1 MIQFP
6 PPAFM
11 HLLNP
16 LNWCYSIAYRYFD
29 SFHDLIVNDHHSII
43 SSEAFAIR
51 NSPWSH
57 SFVEEWSQLSS
68 ALSRYPFKESGAFA
82 ETILRFGVKDLVSS
96 TASNEAAMSKTA
108 STLYRNNTC
117 RFRVEALM
125 LNSTANEAGNTM
137 KDLPLHT
144 KMMQHITRLSD
155 VTEEI
160 PYSHQMFAQRDR
172 SRTNSHMKMLSKEFA
187 RCLSQQK
194 NNAMGPWERERHRS
208 LGRIKFVSTASGF
221 GAYVKKS
228 DAVPKN
234 FEAAQKVDKSPLEEL
249 TSFSDGNFIVHSQNF
264 RVRVSEP
271 SISCP
276 QVTNSSFQLSREN
289 GGGLNFLPPID
300 VFSQNEGVYMI
311 SVDGACD
318 MSRIDCKRLHFPFH
332 LNSSEEDVHCSKRH
346 LKPFSRIGI
355 RTRKDITRGM
365 GIL

>member
-1 MIQFP
+1 
-6 PPAFM
+6 M

-82 ETILRFGVKDLVSS
+82 ETILRFGAKDLLSS
-96 TASNEAAMSKTA
+96 TASNEAAMTKAA

-117 RFRVEALM
+117 RSRVEALM
-125 LNSTANEAGNTM
+125 LNSTANEAGNTR
-137 KDLPLHT
+137 KELPLHT

-155 VTEEI
+155 VTEEM
-160 PYSHQMFAQRDR
+160 PYSHQILSQRDR
-172 SRTNSHMKMLSKEFA
+172 SRTNSSLMKMLSKKFA
-187 RCLSQQK
+187 RCISQQK
-194 NNAMGPWERERHRS
+194 NIAMGPWERERHRS

-234 FEAAQKVDKSPLEEL
+234 IEETAQKADKYPLEEL

-264 RVRVSEP
+264 RVRVSAP

-276 QVTNSSFQLSREN
+276 QVTNSSFQLSRED
-289 GGGLNFLPPID
+289 GSGPQFLPPID

-318 MSRIDCKRLHFPFH
+318 MSRMDCKRLHFPLH
-332 LNSSEEDVHCSKRH
+332 LNSLEEDVHCSKRH
-346 LKPFSRIGI
+346 LMPFSRIGI
-355 RTRKDITRGM
+355 RTRKGIIRGM